1 MANEKPLFN
10 ENADNEDKKHP
21 IMKEEDV
28 DFVDFSAAFDGEDDE
43 DEALEEFDEEFERSR
58 SIPPVLRGLSFL
70 KRKRDFDEDFSD
82 EEDEEK
88 EEIQPVKE
96 EKEEIT
102 EEPKPEKKKKSKK
115 DKKKNKKEK
124 PSVVE
129 ETEKPESQDVVDFE
143 ASISDAEET
152 EENIEENKPE
162 KKKGFSLFTKK
173 EERIET
179 PVEEEAEDEIVEEKP
194 IQQEV
199 SEVIEIFEESEED
212 PDEIVLIIDNDGYY
226 DDDDED
232 IAEPDLI
239 EIPQE
244 ETEIVE
250 KKEEIEEF
258 SPFEITV
265 EEESEVAEAEEVIE
279 EPEAVEDVEEQK
291 SEKKFARFAFLN
303 KRQRVIPP
311 SKVEPVETAKEATA
325 EELEIELLPSFEE
338 TEVKEEE
345 VIEEIPIFEEQE
357 EIKEIPT
364 FEEQEEIK
372 EIPPFDKQEEIKEIP
387 TFEEQEEI
395 KEIPPFEETVT
406 ENVMAEP
413 VAEVVEEAK
422 PKKKKKEK
430 KAKKV
435 DWADESG
442 EKPTVE
448 PMTMKD
454 HMTFILIILALLLTI
469 VFIVLKFIPLGNN
482 DQQNTEA
489 DVIASENVSEIE
501 IRRKGIAGHLIQS
514 DIDNVFYAY
523 SEDYSLTFY
532 QSDDNGMKEIK
543 PAGSVNAIADVNNG
557 KISVKV
563 DYVEVEGQLFGA
575 GLFRKTNSQGNYLH
589 DMVVFKL
596 VNLPEG
602 YDADKK
608 ALLLATSNSEAV
620 SQSCNVWEDSFIV
633 DLESGKTTKFISNN
647 GNMYLSYSILT
658 NEGYESTNGKIPF
671 FTTRDY
677 DATTNKK
684 DIYLKDGNKE
694 TRFAKDVAGS
704 FVYVNGDTVSYLKS
718 ADDSF
723 NAVRNGNGKETLI
736 FSLDNKSSYLY
747 HNEYLLDKY
756 NGILYNV
763 KTGRKTAVTGYGM
776 SNPEM
781 MTVSDDGRYLVV
793 LGTVNSAIDYQV
805 HIFDLEKN
813 EYAKY
818 ADDNFSN
825 HKNLVFVGNATIVY
839 SVVEPNQGCEYVMLD
854 VSKAFK

>member
-10 ENADNEDKKHP
+10 KNADNEDKKHP

-58 SIPPVLRGLSFL
+58 SVPPVLRGLSFL

-102 EEPKPEKKKKSKK
+102 EESKTEKKKKSKK
-115 DKKKNKKEK
+115 DKKNNKKEK

-143 ASISDAEET
+143 ASISDAEE
-152 EENIEENKPE
+152 NVEENKPE
-162 KKKGFSLFTKK
+162 KKKGFSFFAKK
-173 EERIET
+173 EKGTET
-179 PVEEEAEDEIVEEKP
+179 PVEKEAEDEIVEEKP

-199 SEVIEIFEESEED
+199 SEVIEISEESEEET
-212 PDEIVLIIDNDGYY
+212 DEIVLVIDDDDYD

-232 IAEPDLI
+232 AAEPVLI
-239 EIPQE
+239 EVPQE

-250 KKEEIEEF
+250 EQEEVEEL
-258 SPFEITV
+258 PIFEITV
-265 EEESEVAEAEEVIE
+265 EEEPEATEVEEEIE
-279 EPEAVEDVEEQK
+279 ELEAVEAVEEQK

-303 KRQRVIPP
+303 KRQRVIST
-311 SKVEPVETAKEATA
+311 SKEEPVGTAEEVTA

-338 TEVKEEE
+338 TEAISEESIQEEIIEPVAQETEVKEEK
-345 VIEEIPIFEEQE
+345 VIEEMPAFEEQE
-357 EIKEIPT
+357 EIKEFPT
-364 FEEQEEIK
+364 FDEQE
-372 EIPPFDKQEEIKEIP
+372 D
-387 TFEEQEEI
+387 I
-395 KEIPPFEETVT
+395 KEIPPFEEAVT
-406 ENVMAEP
+406 ENVIAEP
-413 VAEVVEEAK
+413 AAEVVEEEK
-422 PKKKKKEK
+422 TKKKKKEK
-430 KAKKV
+430 KAKNIEST
-435 DWADESG
+435 DELG

-532 QSDDNGMKEIK
+532 QSNDNGMKEIK
-543 PAGSVNAIADVNNG
+543 PTGSVNAIADVNNE

-563 DYVEVEGQLFGA
+563 DYVEVEGRLFGT

-596 VNLPEG
+596 VNLPKG
-602 YDADKK
+602 YEADGK

-633 DLESGKTTKFISNN
+633 DLESGEATKFISNN

-658 NEGYESTNGKIPF
+658 NEGYEATNGKIPF

-684 DIYLKDGNKE
+684 DIYLKEGNKE
-694 TRFAKDVAGS
+694 TRFAEDVAGS

-763 KTGRKTAVTGYGM
+763 KTGRKTVVTGYGM

-818 ADDNFSN
+818 VDDNFSN
-825 HKNLVFVGNATIVY
+825 HKNLVFVGDATIVY

-854 VSKAFK
+854 VSKVFK

>member
-10 ENADNEDKKHP
+10 KNADNEDKKHP

-43 DEALEEFDEEFERSR
+43 DEALEEFDDEFERSR

-102 EEPKPEKKKKSKK
+102 EEAKPEKKKKSKK
-115 DKKKNKKEK
+115 DKKNNKKEK
-124 PSVVE
+124 SSIVE
-129 ETEKPESQDVVDFE
+129 ETEKPESQDVFDFE
-143 ASISDAEET
+143 ASISEA

-162 KKKGFSLFTKK
+162 KKKGFSFFTKK
-173 EERIET
+173 EKKIET
-179 PVEEEAEDEIVEEKP
+179 PDEEEAEAEIVEEQP
-194 IQQEV
+194 IQQEA
-199 SEVIEIFEESEED
+199 SEVIEISEE
-212 PDEIVLIIDNDGYY
+212 PEENSDEIILIIDDDDYD

-232 IAEPDLI
+232 IAEPVFI

-250 KKEEIEEF
+250 EQEEF
-258 SPFEITV
+258 EELPAFEITV
-265 EEESEVAEAEEVIE
+265 EEEPEATETEEVIE

-291 SEKKFARFAFLN
+291 TEKNFTRFAFLN
-303 KRQRVIPP
+303 KRQRVIPT
-311 SKVEPVETAKEATA
+311 SKEEPVETAKEVTEATA
-325 EELEIELLPSFEE
+325 EELEIKLLPSFEE
-338 TEVKEEE
+338 TEALSEESTQEEIIEPVAEETEVKEEK
-345 VIEEIPIFEEQE
+345 VIEEML
-357 EIKEIPT
+357 T
-364 FEEQEEIK
+364 FEE
-372 EIPPFDKQEEIKEIP
+372 QEEIKEIP

-406 ENVMAEP
+406 ENVIAEP

-489 DVIASENVSEIE
+489 DVITSEKVSEIE
-501 IRRKGIAGHLIQS
+501 ICRKGMAGHLIQS

-532 QSDDNGMKEIK
+532 QSNDNGIKEIK
-543 PAGSVNAIADVNNG
+543 PTGSVNAIADVNNE

-563 DYVEVEGQLFGA
+563 DYVEVEGQLFGT

-596 VNLPEG
+596 VNLPKG
-602 YDADKK
+602 YEADGK

-633 DLESGKTTKFISNN
+633 DLESGEATKFISNN

-658 NEGYESTNGKIPF
+658 NEGYEATNGKIPF

-694 TRFAKDVAGS
+694 TRFAENVAGS

-756 NGILYNV
+756 NGVLYDV
-763 KTGRKTAVTGYGM
+763 KTGRKTVVTGYGM

-818 ADDNFSN
+818 VDDNFSN
-825 HKNLVFVGNATIVY
+825 HKNLVFVGDATIVY

>member
-10 ENADNEDKKHP
+10 KNADNEDKKHP

-115 DKKKNKKEK
+115 DKKNNKKEK
-124 PSVVE
+124 SSVVE
-129 ETEKPESQDVVDFE
+129 ETEKPELQDIVDFE

-162 KKKGFSLFTKK
+162 KKKGFSFFTKK
-173 EERIET
+173 EKEIET
-179 PVEEEAEDEIVEEKP
+179 PDEEETEAEIVEEQP
-194 IQQEV
+194 IQQEA
-199 SEVIEIFEESEED
+199 SEVIEISEE
-212 PDEIVLIIDNDGYY
+212 PEENSDEIILIIDDDDYD

-232 IAEPDLI
+232 IAEPVFI

-250 KKEEIEEF
+250 EQEEF
-258 SPFEITV
+258 EELPAFEITV
-265 EEESEVAEAEEVIE
+265 EEEPEATETEEVIE

-291 SEKKFARFAFLN
+291 TEKNFTRFAFLN
-303 KRQRVIPP
+303 KRQRVIPT
-311 SKVEPVETAKEATA
+311 SKEEPVETAKEVTEATA

-338 TEVKEEE
+338 TEAISEETIQEEIIEPVAEETEVKEE
-345 VIEEIPIFEEQE
+345 
-357 EIKEIPT
+357 
-364 FEEQEEIK
+364 
-372 EIPPFDKQEEIKEIP
+372 EEIKEIP

-395 KEIPPFEETVT
+395 KEIPPFEEAVT
-406 ENVMAEP
+406 ENIIAEP

-430 KAKKV
+430 KAKQV
-435 DWADESG
+435 DLADESG

-482 DQQNTEA
+482 DQQNTET
-489 DVIASENVSEIE
+489 DVITSEKVSEIE
-501 IRRKGIAGHLIQS
+501 ICRKGMAGHLIQS

-532 QSDDNGMKEIK
+532 QSNDNGIKEIK
-543 PAGSVNAIADVNNG
+543 PTGSVNAIANVNNE

-563 DYVEVEGQLFGA
+563 DYVEVEGQLFGT

-596 VNLPEG
+596 VNLPKG
-602 YDADKK
+602 YEADDK

-633 DLESGKTTKFISNN
+633 DLESGEATKFISNN

-658 NEGYESTNGKIPF
+658 NEGYEATNGKIPF

-684 DIYLKDGNKE
+684 DIYLKEGNKE
-694 TRFAKDVAGS
+694 TRFAEDVAGS

-763 KTGRKTAVTGYGM
+763 KTGRKTVVTGYGM

-818 ADDNFSN
+818 VDDNFSN
-825 HKNLVFVGNATIVY
+825 HKNLVFVGDATIVY
-839 SVVEPNQGCEYVMLD
+839 SVVEPNQGCE
-854 VSKAFK
+854 KK